1 MPRQVDTPELDE
13 FCRLLFHTLDRLG
26 GDLLPLF
33 LSERPTAYEKYPR
46 LLLGHIRYYDDVE
59 AGFEEWKTKVL
70 RDASDYRREQE
81 FPELLALKQWL
92 LDHRRLFEGR
102 KDNLNHLKRS
112 LYARAYEYLY
122 PQRLLIG
129 AYAEANR
136 GNPDALEESAI
147 RVQFRQVVQ
156 SHVVKLAE
164 VYGDSD
170 HLQAIIAEAE
180 EFLIANR
187 QRYRWKLREAEAAV
201 IPDTGGKRGDQPF
214 TTAGSHDGSRGGDP

>member
-1 MPRQVDTPELDE
+1 MPRQVDTAELDE
-13 FCRLLFHTLDRLG
+13 FCGLLFRALDRLG

-46 LLLGHIRYYDDVE
+46 LLLGHIRYHDNVE
-59 AGFEEWKTKVL
+59 AGFEEWKSKVL
-70 RDASDYRREQE
+70 RDASDYRREEE

-92 LDHRRLFEGR
+92 LEHRRLFEGR

-122 PQRLLIG
+122 PRRLLTG

-136 GNPDALEESAI
+136 GNPDALEEAAI
-147 RVQFRQVVQ
+147 RANFRREVQP
-156 SHVVKLAE
+156 HIDKLAR
-164 VYGDSD
+164 VYDGER
-170 HLQAIIAEAE
+170 LQTIVAEAE

-187 QRYRWKLREAEAAV
+187 QRYRWKLRQMEAAEATEEVAE
-201 IPDTGGKRGDQPF
+201 D
-214 TTAGSHDGSRGGDP
+214 